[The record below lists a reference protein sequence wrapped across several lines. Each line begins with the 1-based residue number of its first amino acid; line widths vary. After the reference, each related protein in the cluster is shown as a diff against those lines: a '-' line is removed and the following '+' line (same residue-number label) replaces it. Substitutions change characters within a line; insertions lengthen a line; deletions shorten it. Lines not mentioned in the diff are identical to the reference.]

1 MEIKPAAG
9 GAGVRIQEDI
19 KPKVRVEPKPEDQPK
34 EVKAAEPE
42 PEENAGRLNL
52 SV

>member
-9 GAGVRIQEDI
+9 GAGVKIQEDI
-19 KPKVRVEPKPEDQPK
+19 KPKARVEPKPEDVQK
-34 EVKAAEPE
+34 EVKAADPV
-42 PEENAGRLNL
+42 PEEGAGRLNL